1 MPSARTVLA
10 LLLCFATSAFAQA
23 AGSIKG
29 QITSDEGDPLFGAN
43 VIVQGS
49 TLSAPLNVTTDENG
63 MYAAANLPDGAYRV
77 SASFVGYET
86 VTRSNVRISGGGE
99 INLDFTLDVE
109 VLYGDQIVVSA
120 SRRREKVLDAPA
132 SVAVVGTEEIQAQRG
147 LSAADYIVG
156 LAGVDNAQT
165 GLFQANT
172 VARGF
177 NNVFSGTLLT
187 PVDNRISRV
196 PSLRFNAHHFI
207 PVTNHDI
214 DRVEVVLGP
223 GSALYG
229 PNSAN
234 GVMHIV
240 TRSPFGSEGTSVSV
254 MGGERDMRKISF
266 RHAATSDIVGVKLS
280 GQYFSGTDWEHED
293 PEEVRLRGRN
303 PRDYDTSRI
312 SGELRLD
319 VRPTED
325 FTGIFSTG
333 FARINSIE
341 MTGIGAGQ
349 ADGWANYFL
358 QGRVLFKDVFIQAFH
373 NASDAGDTKLLR
385 TNDPI
390 VDTSSFTVLQA
401 QHSLSVADRGRI
413 TYGVDGLFTRPN
425 TDGTITGSNET
436 RDDID
441 EFGAYVQ
448 GEINLN
454 EQVTLLG
461 AARLDDHNHVDERVF
476 SPRGAVVVKPDPLQ
490 TFRLTYNRAFST
502 PSTSNFFLDLVQA
515 RDAFGTGR
523 GFQPV
528 LGFSPSFDVRAQGNE
543 DGFTWSRDA
552 GGVPTFRS
560 PFAQVI
566 GLSPSHQI
574 GMNDARFS
582 NVMWGVGRS
591 AVMAAALPSLKQLAN
606 ALITGQLT
614 AAGVPA
620 EQIPALA
627 AAQVEVLAAGF
638 QNIIPQTLPG
648 LRNTLMVLNP
658 STSAFD
664 PVPDLGASTIRD
676 IEKIRPTITET
687 YELGYKGIFGNRFAL
702 SADVYRTR
710 THDFVAPLR
719 VETPNVFLDPAALS
733 ASLSAAVAQAL
744 QDPSAA
750 LLAAALGVLD
760 MPEQGGNGNNTPV
773 DEITRLFVAG
783 TDNNGAAFIPFGT
796 VSPLQASDPH
806 AVMLAYRNFGDV
818 DFYGFD
824 VSFAYYADET
834 WTFSGSYSHVNKDLF
849 KNLAGIADIA
859 LNAPRNKFT
868 LGATANMQDRG
879 VRVGFRLRGRSGFP
893 MNSGVYIGDVK
904 SALVF
909 DTNVRYELPSL
920 ITEGTVALVANASNM
935 FNQKHR
941 EFVGAPE
948 IGRLVSVGLTA
959 DF

>member
-1 MPSARTVLA
+1 MSSVRSALA
-10 LLLCFATSAFAQA
+10 LLLCLVTPAFAHG
-23 AGSIKG
+23 AGAIKG
-29 QITSDEGDPLFGAN
+29 QITSNDGEPLFGAN

-49 TLSAPLNVTTDENG
+49 ALSGPLTVVSEENG
-63 MYAAANLPDGAYRV
+63 MYEAGNLPDGVYEV
-77 SASFVGYET
+77 SVSFVGYQT
-86 VTRSNVRISGGGE
+86 ATRSSVRISEGGE
-99 INLDFTLDVE
+99 VNLDFRLAVE
-109 VLYGDQIVVSA
+109 VLYGDQIIVSA

-132 SVAVVGTEEIQAQRG
+132 SVAVVESDAVQSQRG

-187 PVDNRISRV
+187 LVDNRISRV

-207 PVTNHDI
+207 PITNHDV

-234 GVMHIV
+234 GVMHII

-254 MGGERDMRKISF
+254 MGGERDLRKLSF
-266 RHAATSDIVGVKLS
+266 RHAATTEQFGVKLS

-303 PRDYDTSRI
+303 PRDYDVSRI

-325 FTGIFSTG
+325 LTGIFSTG

-349 ADGWANYFL
+349 ADGWANYFV
-358 QGRVLFKDVFIQAFH
+358 QGRVLFKDIFVQAFH

-390 VDTSSFTVLQA
+390 VDTSTFTVLQA
-401 QHSLSVADRGRI
+401 QHSLSVADRSRI
-413 TYGVDGLFTRPN
+413 TYGVDGLFTRPS
-425 TDGTITGSNET
+425 TGGTINGANET
-436 RDDID
+436 RDNID
-441 EFGAYVQ
+441 EFGAYAQ

-454 EQVTLLG
+454 EQLTVLG
-461 AARLDDHNHVDERVF
+461 AARWDDHNHVDERVF
-476 SPRGAVVVKPDPLQ
+476 SPRGAVVFKPDPLQ

-502 PSTSNFFLDLVQA
+502 PSAGNFFLDIVQA

-523 GFQPV
+523 AFQPV
-528 LGFSPSFDVRAQGNE
+528 LGFSPGFDIRAQGTKN
-543 DGFTWSRDA
+543 GFTWSRDA
-552 GGVPTFRS
+552 SGVPTFRS

-582 NVMWGVGRS
+582 NVMWGIGRS
-591 AVMAAALPSLKQLAN
+591 AVMAAALPNLKQLAT
-606 ALITGQLT
+606 ALVTGQLT

-620 EQIPALA
+620 EQIPTMA
-627 AAQVEVLAAGF
+627 AAQVEALAAGF

-648 LRNTLMVLNP
+648 LRNTLRTLNP
-658 STSAFD
+658 TTAAFD

-687 YELGYKGIFGNRFAL
+687 YEVGYKGIFGNRLAIA
-702 SADVYRTR
+702 ADVYRTR

-719 VETPNVFLDPAALS
+719 VETPNVFLDPDALA
-733 ASLSAAVAQAL
+733 ASLSAALAQAL

-760 MPEQGGNGNNTPV
+760 APEQGGNGNNTPI

-783 TDNNGAAFIPFGT
+783 TADNGAAFIPFGT
-796 VSPLQASDPH
+796 VSPLQATDPH
-806 AVMLAYRNFGDV
+806 AVMVTYRNFGNV
-818 DFYGFD
+818 EFYGFD
-824 VSFAYYADET
+824 ASFAYYADET

-868 LGATANMQDRG
+868 LGATANMQDPGIRI
-879 VRVGFRLRGRSGFP
+879 GFRLRGRSGFP

-909 DTNVRYELPSL
+909 DANMRYELPSVM
-920 ITEGTVALVANASNM
+920 TDGTVALVANASNM
-935 FNQKHR
+935 FNQKHN

>member
-1 MPSARTVLA
+1 MSSVRSALA
-10 LLLCFATSAFAQA
+10 LLLCLVTPAFAQG
-23 AGSIKG
+23 AGAIKG
-29 QITSDEGDPLFGAN
+29 QITGDDGEPLFGAN

-49 TLSAPLNVTTDENG
+49 ALSGPLTVVSEENG
-63 MYAAANLPDGAYRV
+63 MYEAGNLPDGVYEV
-77 SASFVGYET
+77 SVSFVGYES
-86 VTRSNVRISGGGE
+86 VTRSNVRISDGGE
-99 INLDFTLDVE
+99 VNLDFSLAVE
-109 VLYGDQIVVSA
+109 VLYGDQIIVSA

-132 SVAVVGTEEIQAQRG
+132 SVAVVGTDDVQAQRG

-187 PVDNRISRV
+187 LVDNRITRV

-207 PVTNHDI
+207 PITNHDV

-234 GVMHIV
+234 GVMHII

-254 MGGERDMRKISF
+254 MGGERDLRNLSF
-266 RHAATSDIVGVKLS
+266 RHAATTETVGMKLS

-303 PRDYDTSRI
+303 PRDYDVSRL

-325 FTGIFSTG
+325 LTGILSAG
-333 FARINSIE
+333 FARLNSIE

-349 ADGWANYFL
+349 ADGWTNYSF
-358 QGRVLFKDVFIQAFH
+358 QGRLLFKDFFIQAFH
-373 NASDAGDTKLLR
+373 NSSDAKDTKLLR

-390 VDTSSFTVLQA
+390 VDKSSFTVLQA
-401 QHSLSVADRGRI
+401 QHSLSVEDRHRV

-425 TDGTITGSNET
+425 TEGTINGANET
-436 RDDID
+436 RDDVD
-441 EFGAYVQ
+441 EFGVYVQ
-448 GEINLN
+448 GESSLN
-454 EQVTLLG
+454 EYLTVVA
-461 AARLDDHNHVDERVF
+461 AARYDDHNHIDERVF
-476 SPRGAVVVKPDPLQ
+476 SPRAAVVLKPDPLQ
-490 TFRLTYNRAFST
+490 TVRLTYNRAFST
-502 PSTSNFFLDLVQA
+502 PSTGNFFLDIVQA

-523 GFQPV
+523 AFAPV
-528 LGFSPSFDVRAQGNE
+528 LGFSPSFDIRAQGTE

-552 GGVPTFRS
+552 SGVPTFRS

-582 NVMWGVGRS
+582 NVMWGIGRS
-591 AVMAAALPSLKQLAN
+591 AVMEAALPSLKQLAT
-606 ALITGQLT
+606 AVISGQLA
-614 AAGVPA
+614 AAGIPA
-620 EQIPALA
+620 EQIPAI
-627 AAQVEVLAAGF
+627 AAQQVEGLAVAF
-638 QNIIPQTLPG
+638 QNLIPQTLPG
-648 LRNTLMVLNP
+648 LRNTLRVLNP
-658 STSAFD
+658 TTAAFD
-664 PVPDLGASTIRD
+664 PVPGASTIRD
-676 IEKIRPTITET
+676 IDKIRPTITET
-687 YELGYKGIFGNRFAL
+687 YEVGYKGIFGNRFAL
-702 SADVYRTR
+702 AADVYRTR

-719 VETPNVFLDPAALS
+719 VETPNVFLDPDALA
-733 ASLSAAVAQAL
+733 ASLSAALAQAL

-760 MPEQGGNGNNTPV
+760 APEQGGNGNNTPI

-783 TDNNGAAFIPFGT
+783 TNDNGAAFIPFGT
-796 VSPLQASDPH
+796 VSPLQASDPN
-806 AVMLAYRNFGDV
+806 AIMLTYRNFGDV

-824 VSFAYYADET
+824 VSLAYYADEM
-834 WTFSGSYSHVNKDLF
+834 WTFTGSYSHVNKDLF
-849 KNLAGIADIA
+849 RNLGGIADVA
-859 LNAPRNKFT
+859 LNAPGNKFT
-868 LGATANMQDRG
+868 LGATANMPDRG
-879 VRVGFRLRGRSGFP
+879 IRVGFRLRGRSGFP
-893 MNSGVYIGDVK
+893 MISGVYIGDVK
-904 SALVF
+904 SSLVF
-909 DTNVRYELPSL
+909 DTNVRYELPSV
-920 ITEGTVALVANASNM
+920 ITDGTVALVVNASNM

>member
-1 MPSARTVLA
+1 MASAKTILA
-10 LLLCFATSAFAQA
+10 LLVCFATPAFAQG

-29 QITSDEGDPLFGAN
+29 EVTGARGDALYGAN
-43 VIVQGS
+43 VIVQS
-49 TLSAPLNVTTDENG
+49 TALQAPIRVVADVNG
-63 MYAAANLPDGAYRV
+63 MYKVADLPDGVYEISV
-77 SASFVGYET
+77 SFVGYET
-86 VTRSNVRISGGGE
+86 ATRSNVRISDGGE

-109 VLYGDQIVVSA
+109 VLYGEQIVVSA
-120 SRRREKVLDAPA
+120 SRRPEKVLDAPA
-132 SVAVVGTEEIQAQRG
+132 SVAVVESDAVQAQRG
-147 LSAADYIVG
+147 LSAADYVVG

-187 PVDNRISRV
+187 LVDNRISRV

-207 PVTNHDI
+207 PVTNHDV

-234 GVMHIV
+234 GVMHII

-254 MGGERDMRKISF
+254 MGGERDLRKISF
-266 RHAATSDIVGVKLS
+266 RHAASTEKVGVKLS
-280 GQYFSGTDWEHED
+280 GQYFSGTDWEYED

-303 PRDYDTSRI
+303 PRDYDVSRI

-325 FTGIFSTG
+325 FTAIFSSG
-333 FARINSIE
+333 FAQINSIE

-349 ADGWANYFL
+349 ADGWSNYSL
-358 QGRVLFKDVFIQAFH
+358 QGRLLFKDVFIQAFH
-373 NASDAGDTKLLR
+373 NGSDAGDTKLLR
-385 TNDPI
+385 SNDPI

-401 QHSLSVADRGRI
+401 QHSLSVADRNRI
-413 TYGVDGLFTRPN
+413 TYGVDGLFTRPK
-425 TDGTITGSNET
+425 TGGTITGSNET
-436 RDDID
+436 RDNID
-441 EFGAYVQ
+441 EYGVYVQ
-448 GEINLN
+448 GESTINEYL
-454 EQVTLLG
+454 TLVA
-461 AARLDDHNHVDERVF
+461 AARYDDHNHVDERVF
-476 SPRGAVVVKPDPLQ
+476 SPRAAVVLKPDPLQ
-490 TFRLTYNRAFST
+490 TVRFTYNRAFST
-502 PSTSNFFLDLVQA
+502 PSTNNLFLDVAQA

-528 LGFSPSFDVRAQGNE
+528 LGFSPSFDVRAQGTE

-582 NVMWGVGRS
+582 NVMWGIGRS
-591 AVMAAALPSLKQLAN
+591 AVMAAALPSLKQLAT

-620 EQIPALA
+620 AQIPAMA
-627 AAQVEVLAAGF
+627 AAQVEALAAGF

-648 LRNTLMVLNP
+648 LRNTLRVLNP
-658 STSAFD
+658 STAAFD

-687 YELGYKGIFGNRFAL
+687 YELGYKGIFGNRLAFA
-702 SADVYRTR
+702 ADVYRTR

-719 VETPNVFLDPAALS
+719 VETPNVFLDPDALS

-750 LLAAALGVLD
+750 LLAVALGVLD
-760 MPEQGGNGNNTPV
+760 MPEQGGNGNNTPI

-783 TDNNGAAFIPFGT
+783 TNNNGAAFIPFGT

-806 AVMLAYRNFGDV
+806 AVMLTYRNFGDV
-818 DFYGFD
+818 EFYGFD

-834 WTFSGSYSHVNKDLF
+834 WTFTGSYSHVNKDLF

-868 LGATANMQDRG
+868 LGASANLPEPG
-879 VRVGFRLRGRSGFP
+879 VRFGLRLRGRSGFP

-920 ITEGTVALVANASNM
+920 ITDGTVELVVNASNM

-948 IGRLVSVGLTA
+948 IGRLLSVGLTA
-959 DF
+959 EF

>member
-1 MPSARTVLA
+1 MSSVRSALT
-10 LLLCFATSAFAQA
+10 LLLCFVTPAFAQG

-29 QITSDEGDPLFGAN
+29 EITGDDGAPLFGAN

-49 TLSAPLNVTTDENG
+49 ALSGPLTVVSDENG
-63 MYAAANLPDGAYRV
+63 KYEAGNLPDGVYEV
-77 SASFVGYET
+77 SVSFVGYET
-86 VTRSNVRISGGGE
+86 ATRSNVRISDGGE
-99 INLDFTLDVE
+99 VNLDVSLAVE
-109 VLYGDQIVVSA
+109 VLHGDQIVVSA
-120 SRRREKVLDAPA
+120 SRRPEKVLDAPA
-132 SVAVVGTEEIQAQRG
+132 SVSVVGTDDVNAQRG
-147 LSAADYIVG
+147 LSTANYIVG

-165 GLFQANT
+165 GLFQGNT

-187 PVDNRISRV
+187 LVDNRISRV

-207 PVTNHDI
+207 PITNHDV

-234 GVMHIV
+234 GVMHVI

-254 MGGERDMRKISF
+254 MGGERDLRKLSF
-266 RHAATSDIVGVKLS
+266 RHAATTDKVGVKLS
-280 GQYFSGTDWEHED
+280 GQYFSGTDWEFED

-303 PRDYDTSRI
+303 PRDYDTNRI

-319 VRPTED
+319 VRPTEE
-325 FTGIFSTG
+325 FTAIFSTG

-349 ADGWANYFL
+349 ADGWTNFSL
-358 QGRVLFKDVFIQAFH
+358 QGRLLFKDVFIQAFH
-373 NASDAGDTKLLR
+373 NGSDARDTKLLR
-385 TNDPI
+385 TNEPI
-390 VDTSSFTVLQA
+390 VDKSSFTVLQA
-401 QHSLSVADRGRI
+401 QHSLSFGGRNRI

-425 TDGTITGSNET
+425 TGGTITGSNET
-436 RDDID
+436 RDNID
-441 EFGAYVQ
+441 EYGVYAQ
-448 GEINLN
+448 GESTLN
-454 EQVTLLG
+454 EYLTLVA
-461 AARLDDHNHVDERVF
+461 AARYDDHNHVDERVF
-476 SPRGAVVVKPDPLQ
+476 SPRAAVVVKPHPLQ

-502 PSTSNFFLDLVQA
+502 PSTSNFFLDIAQA

-528 LGFSPSFDVRAQGNE
+528 LGFSPSFDVRAQGTE

-560 PFAQVI
+560 PFAQVT

-582 NVMWGVGRS
+582 NVMWGIGRS
-591 AVMAAALPSLKQLAN
+591 AVMAAALPSLKQLA
-606 ALITGQLT
+606 AAVISGQLA

-620 EQIPALA
+620 EQIPAM
-627 AAQVEVLAAGF
+627 AAQQAEGLAVAF
-638 QNIIPQTLPG
+638 QNLIPKTLPG
-648 LRNTLMVLNP
+648 LRNTLRVLNP
-658 STSAFD
+658 STGAFD

-676 IEKIRPTITET
+676 IDKIRPTITET
-687 YELGYKGIFGNRFAL
+687 YEVGYKGVFGNRFAI

-719 VETPNVFLDPAALS
+719 VETPNVFLDPDALA
-733 ASLSAAVAQAL
+733 ASLSAALTQAL

-760 MPEQGGNGNNTPV
+760 APEQGGNGNNTPI

-783 TDNNGAAFIPFGT
+783 TNDNGASFIPFGT

-806 AVMLAYRNFGDV
+806 AVMLTYRNFGDV

-868 LGATANMQDRG
+868 LGAKANMQDAG
-879 VRVGFRLRGRSGFP
+879 VRIGFRLRGRSGFP

-904 SALVF
+904 SSLIF
-909 DTNVRYELPSL
+909 DANVRYELPSM
-920 ITEGTVALVANASNM
+920 ITDGTVALVVNATNM

-948 IGRLVSVGLTA
+948 IGRLLSVGLTA